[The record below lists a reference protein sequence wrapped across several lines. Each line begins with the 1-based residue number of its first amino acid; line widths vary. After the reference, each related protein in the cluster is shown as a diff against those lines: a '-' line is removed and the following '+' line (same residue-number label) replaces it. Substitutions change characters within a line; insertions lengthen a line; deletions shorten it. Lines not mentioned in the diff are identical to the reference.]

1 MEVTIWGNL
10 MGSFEEEIAGFA
22 VLVVGA
28 TGADGGGPGV
38 EVGAFLPA
46 DENSVGSV
54 TDGKLQLELSVEDS
68 RGNLRNIRSERVGHE
83 EEFCEVVEAVSVG
96 VEGKIND
103 AIGGGL
109 GGEVGGVGSRIW
121 IYQFEGVAQ
130 AFGACGPRSIVA
142 VGNFEDG
149 RAKGIDKADIFATV

>member
-68 RGNLRNIRSERVGHE
+68 RGNFRNIRSERVGHE
-83 EEFCEVVEAVSVG
+83 EEFCEV
-96 VEGKIND
+96 
-103 AIGGGL
+103 
-109 GGEVGGVGSRIW
+109 GGVGSRFGID
-121 IYQFEGVAQ
+121 QFERVAQ

-142 VGNFEDG
+142 VGKFEDG